1 MNSTHEIR
9 SMLIESATRLF
20 ADHVDAKTLDAAKR
34 DGWSEKLWAVV
45 EQADLPGIS
54 IPEDA
59 GGAGGTLSDAT
70 AVLRVAGRY
79 AAPVPL
85 AESGMLAGWMLAGSG
100 LPCRREPMAAGPV
113 HDEDAI
119 VVYRDGADWIASG
132 KLSRVPWARVAK
144 RLVLLATD
152 GGNDFVVS
160 IDPSRCG
167 IRPGRNLANEP
178 RDDVVLKDLRLSE
191 SEISPAGS
199 GIDRESLRLRGA
211 LARAVMT
218 AGALERALELSVQYA
233 QQRVQFGRKIG
244 QFQAIQQELARFG
257 GEVAAA
263 VAVALSAAGILDRH
277 AAGEV
282 MRRDAML
289 AVASAKIR
297 AANAAHEGALI
308 AHQVHGAIGVT
319 DEYVL
324 HHSTLRLWAWSE
336 EFGNETYW
344 ATALGGAV
352 HARGADQ
359 LWPALTTKC
368 EES

>member
-1 MNSTHEIR
+1 MTSTHEIR

-34 DGWSEKLWAVV
+34 DGWSEKLWTVV

-59 GGAGGTLSDAT
+59 GGAGGTLSDAA

-85 AESGMLAGWMLAGSG
+85 AESGMLAGWMLVGSG
-100 LPCRREPMAAGPV
+100 VPYRREPMAAGPV
-113 HDEDAI
+113 RDEDAI
-119 VVYRDGADWIASG
+119 VVNKKGGNWVASG
-132 KLSRVPWARVAK
+132 KLARVPWARVAK
-144 RLVLLATD
+144 RLALLATD
-152 GGNDFVVS
+152 GENDFVVN
-160 IDPSRCG
+160 IDPSRCE

-178 RDDVVLKDLRLSE
+178 RDDVVLKDVRLTA

-199 GIDRESLRLRGA
+199 GIDREGLRLRGA
-211 LARAVMT
+211 LARADMM
-218 AGALERALELSVQYA
+218 AGTLERALELSVQYA
-233 QQRVQFGRKIG
+233 RQRVQFGRKIG
-244 QFQAIQQELARFG
+244 QFQAIQQELARLG

-263 VAVALSAAGILDRH
+263 VAAALSAAGILDRH
-277 AAGEV
+277 AAGSV
-282 MRRDAML
+282 ARRDAVL

-319 DEYVL
+319 DEYAL
-324 HHSTLRLWAWSE
+324 HHSTLRLWAWSN
-336 EFGNETYW
+336 EFGNESYW
-344 ATALGGAV
+344 ATALGSAIL
-352 HARGADQ
+352 ARGAHQ
-359 LWPALTTKC
+359 LWPALTTKW
-368 EES
+368 EDS